1 MRIYLLLLAI
11 VISFSLKSQDSIPWH
26 HYSPSA
32 GVEGISLDEAYQ
44 FLQSKNRTATIV
56 VVGIIDS
63 GIDTTHEDLSAR
75 LWKNPNEIPY
85 NKIDDDGNGYI
96 DDYYGWNFLGG
107 ADGRNIEGE
116 TLESVRF
123 YRENIKAFEGVSPKD
138 IAKEDK
144 EKYELWLKA
153 KKEVLSKIKMYN
165 DRIGNYSEWL
175 KDIHEFE
182 NIIKKASG
190 KDTIDISMVKKFKP
204 NNKKEY
210 KAKREILYADSVGA
224 TNEYLEEYI
233 NYFSKKLEKNY
244 NLDYNPRPDIV
255 KDNPDDIND
264 TIYGNNN
271 VMAADYSHGTG
282 VSGVVAAIR
291 NNGIGTN
298 GVADSVRLMIIR
310 TSPGGDERDKDV
322 ALGIRYAVKNGAKVI
337 NCSFGK
343 DYSKHPEFVRDAIDF
358 AVENDVL
365 IIHAAGNSSENNDRI
380 AHFPTHLESQQ
391 DNWIDVGASGK
402 EIGLGLAAPF
412 SNYGPKSVDVYAP
425 GVDIYTTS
433 KNNNYGA
440 VSGTSESAP
449 IVAGLAAMLRSY
461 YPSLSAKQT
470 RDIILNSA
478 ISHKKV
484 KVKYTDFNG
493 NLKVTKF
500 KKLSVTGGIVNALE
514 AVKMAESM
522 ITSQSK

>member
-1 MRIYLLLLAI
+1 MRISLILIAI
-11 VISFSLKSQDSIPWH
+11 VTSFSLKSQDSIPWH
-26 HYSPSA
+26 HYSPKE
-32 GVEGISLDEAYQ
+32 GVEGISLDEAYH
-44 FLQSKNRTATIV
+44 FLQSKNRKATTV

-63 GIDTTHEDLSAR
+63 GIDTTHEDLRAR
-75 LWKNPNEIPY
+75 LWKNPKEIPY

-123 YRENIKAFEGVSPKD
+123 YRENIKFFEGVSSKD

-153 KKEVLSKIKMYN
+153 KNEVLSKIKMYN
-165 DRIGNYSEWL
+165 ERVSNYSEWL
-175 KDIHEFE
+175 EYIHESE
-182 NIIKKASG
+182 DIIKEASER
-190 KDTIDISMVKKFKP
+190 DSINIDFVKEFKP
-204 NNKKEY
+204 NTKIEY
-210 KAKREILYADSVGA
+210 KARRAILYADSVGA
-224 TNEYLEEYI
+224 TNEYLTEYI
-233 NYFSKKLEKNY
+233 DYFSKKLEKSY
-244 NLDYNPRPDIV
+244 NIDYNPRPDIV

-264 TIYGNNN
+264 TIYGNSNI
-271 VMAADYSHGTG
+271 MAADYSHGTG

-298 GVADSVRLMIIR
+298 GIADSVRLIILR

-322 ALGIRYAVKNGAKVI
+322 ALAIRYAVKNGAKVI

-343 DYSKHPEFVRDAIDF
+343 YYSKHPDFVRNAIDF
-358 AVENDVL
+358 AVANDVL
-365 IIHAAGNSSENNDRI
+365 IVHAAGNSSENNDKI
-380 AHFPTHLESQQ
+380 AHFPTHLLSQQ

-402 EIGLGLAAPF
+402 EIGLKLAAPF
-412 SNYGPKSVDVYAP
+412 SNYGRKSVDVFAP

-433 KNNNYGA
+433 KHNNYGA
-440 VSGTSESAP
+440 VSGTSESSP

-461 YPSLSAKQT
+461 YPSLSAKQV

-484 KVKYTDFNG
+484 KVIFTNDKGIT
-493 NLKVTKF
+493 KKTKF

-514 AVKMAESM
+514 AVKMAEE
-522 ITSQSK
+522 ITSLERK